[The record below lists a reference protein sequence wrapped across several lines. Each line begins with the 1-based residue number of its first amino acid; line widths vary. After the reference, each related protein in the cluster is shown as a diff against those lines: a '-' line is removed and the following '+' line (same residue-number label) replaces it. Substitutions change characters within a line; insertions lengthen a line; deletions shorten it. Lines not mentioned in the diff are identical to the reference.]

1 MLQENAIQPMLQQ
14 LLPISTRDQKSSRF
28 SHKPSFF
35 KTSLFSAL
43 FALALSTGFTTSAQ
57 AQSAKGLDNNRQDRI
72 HASCDGVFVEQN
84 GLVIMEVESAP
95 VSDDWTFR
103 TDLTGYTGTGYYE
116 WKYDNPNNVID
127 SAGGGILTYPIQI
140 TQTGVYR
147 FLYRTAAPHPTE
159 HNDAFIRFRDNEVEA
174 RTEGGDVIDLGQDT
188 WFKVYQ
194 GRGND
199 EWNYAAHTEDG
210 PHQVYALIDTP
221 GTYRLE
227 VSGRSTL
234 FKMDRMS
241 LYHFDTVSY
250 GVATNISTGESQCLL
265 PVELTSFSGLVDG
278 DAVALSWTTASE
290 LNNAGFD
297 VEFSTAADGEFSKVG
312 FVPGNGVSEE
322 DISYQFRHTFAGF
335 EGQTAYYRLKQ
346 VDFDGAF
353 EYSDVV
359 AVNLPVAS
367 ATRLHP
373 AYPNPFNP
381 TTTIAFTLPIESEI
395 KLTVYDAMGRQVKE
409 LFSGTLP
416 AGYHTQAFQA
426 NDLAN
431 GTYMYRLE
439 TGAQV
444 LTGSVLLL
452 K

>member
-1 MLQENAIQPMLQQ
+1 MLQVNAIQPMLQN
-14 LLPISTRDQKSSRF
+14 LFLISTRDKNVSCASY
-28 SHKPSFF
+28 
-35 KTSLFSAL
+35 TSPIAKRTLFSAF
-43 FALALSTGFTTSAQ
+43 FALLLSAGLTTQAY
-57 AQSAKGLDNNRQDRI
+57 AQSGQGLENSRQDRI
-72 HASCDGVFVEQN
+72 QASCDGVFVEQN

-103 TDLTGYTGTGYYE
+103 TDQAGYTGTGYYE
-116 WKYDNPNNVID
+116 WKYDNPNNIID
-127 SAGGGILTYPIQI
+127 GAGGGILTYPIQI

-147 FLYRTAAPHPTE
+147 FLYRTSAPHPTE
-159 HNDAFIRFRDNEVEA
+159 HNDAWIRFRDNEVEA
-174 RTEGGDVIDLGQDT
+174 RTDAGDVIDLGQDT

-199 EWNYAAHTEDG
+199 EWNYAAHTQEG

-265 PVELTSFSGLVDG
+265 PVELTSFSGIVDG

-297 VEFSTAADGEFSKVG
+297 VEFATSPDGEFSKVG
-312 FVPGNGVSEE
+312 FVTGNGVSDE
-322 DISYQFRHTFAGF
+322 DISYQYRHTFAGF

-359 AVNLPVAS
+359 AINLPVAS

-381 TTTIAFTLPIESEI
+381 TTTIAFTLPIEGEI
-395 KLTVYDAMGRQVKE
+395 KLTVYDAMGREVKE
-409 LFSGTLP
+409 LFNGTLP
-416 AGYHTQAFQA
+416 AGYHTQQFQA
-426 NDLAN
+426 DDLAN